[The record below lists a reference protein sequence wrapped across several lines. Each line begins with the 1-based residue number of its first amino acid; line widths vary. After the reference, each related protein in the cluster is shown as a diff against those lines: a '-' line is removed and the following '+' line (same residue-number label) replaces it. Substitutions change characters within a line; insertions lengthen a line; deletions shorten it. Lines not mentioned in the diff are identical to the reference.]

1 MSLIDELNQILSD
14 LPFNKH
20 QASRKDIAHFCE
32 HNGIFIRYTRAR
44 TTWHALAPCALKPW
58 WLFLEPVIKKTGI
71 KKTSINKTSTRKQL
85 LEMPD
90 QKQQTEHLLQEQNN
104 NRHKIITKDAD
115 LEVTENA

>member
-1 MSLIDELNQILSD
+1 VSLIDELNQILSD

-32 HNGIFIRYTRAR
+32 HNGIFIRYTPAR

-58 WLFLEPVIKKTGI
+58 WLFLEPVIKK
-71 KKTSINKTSTRKQL
+71 SL
-85 LEMPD
+85 LEKP
-90 QKQQTEHLLQEQNN
+90 QHIPEKTEHLLQQQNN
-104 NRHKIITKDAD
+104 KTHKTTTKDAD

>member
-32 HNGIFIRYTRAR
+32 HNGIFIRYTPAR

-58 WLFLEPVIKKTGI
+58 WLFLEPVIKK
-71 KKTSINKTSTRKQL
+71 SL
-85 LEMPD
+85 LEKP
-90 QKQQTEHLLQEQNN
+90 QHIPEKTEHLLQQQNN
-104 NRHKIITKDAD
+104 KTHKTTTKDAD